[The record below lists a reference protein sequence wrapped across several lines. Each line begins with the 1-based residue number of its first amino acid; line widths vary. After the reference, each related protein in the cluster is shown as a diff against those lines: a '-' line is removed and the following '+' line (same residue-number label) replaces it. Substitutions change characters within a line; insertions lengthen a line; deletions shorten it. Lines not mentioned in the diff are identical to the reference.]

1 MIFQLV
7 DCWLWS
13 TSGAFAC
20 SLRKASHCPSELPV
34 VALVLGWCWWRIVF
48 SPETECPHWGH
59 LMVIVTVWCLI
70 VVLQLGPGMCLLS
83 NVQVH
88 FDCAGSR
95 NVWAPVVGHGIFC
108 WELSRKSS
116 FRICFFYSST
126 AQTRSKLRRGSLAVS
141 QGRRIRFLFFFD
153 AGTEILSKIMYIL
166 FSLTVFP
173 LSARV
178 GEWDFCLFH
187 RRGHRNFCRRLENK
201 D

>member
-1 MIFQLV
+1 MKYLRRFCLQSQEGIALPKRITGGGFGAWLMLV
-7 DCWLWS
+7 
-13 TSGAFAC
+13 A
-20 SLRKASHCPSELPV
+20 HCL
-34 VALVLGWCWWRIVF
+34 

-108 WELSRKSS
+108 WELSRRSS

-141 QGRRIRFLFFFD
+141 QGRRIRFLFFF
-153 AGTEILSKIMYIL
+153 
-166 FSLTVFP
+166 
-173 LSARV
+173 RRRHR
-178 GEWDFCLFH
+178 DFCRKSCAFYFL
-187 RRGHRNFCRRLENK
+187 
-201 D
+201 